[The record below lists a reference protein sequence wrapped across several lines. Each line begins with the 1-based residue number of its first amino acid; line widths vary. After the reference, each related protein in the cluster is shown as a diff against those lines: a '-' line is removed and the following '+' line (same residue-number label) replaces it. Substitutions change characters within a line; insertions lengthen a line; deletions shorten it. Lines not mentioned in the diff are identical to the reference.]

1 MTREFLVDTFQAA
14 VAVALLG
21 LTVAGLYRLFMGDLP
36 WTFFLGEVL
45 GLGLGA
51 GLLVVAGPRRRHR

>member
-1 MTREFLVDTFQAA
+1 MNREIVTEAIQAV

-21 LTVAGLYRLFMGDLP
+21 VTVAGLYRLFMGDLP
-36 WTFFLGEVL
+36 WTFFIGELL

-51 GLLVVAGPRRRHR
+51 GLLVVAGPRRRRR